1 MTKKIDIAPVQQ
13 ETTFDAP
20 IISSVSKWKIF
31 VLMVALVTFLC
42 SVISITIVT
51 VTNCLVNN
59 SLSITFNILTGIIGA
74 LSFTFFIWFFIRK
87 LELIKIK
94 NEELN
99 DKIYKLFTLLSSLF
113 IVVLSSINL
122 VLVNND
128 AFNGKTFDTSDW
140 GVLVCDIMLGIIFFV
155 NLIFLIKF
163 IIKKIMK
170 KDSKTK

>member
-1 MTKKIDIAPVQQ
+1 
-13 ETTFDAP
+13 
-20 IISSVSKWKIF
+20 
-31 VLMVALVTFLC
+31 
-42 SVISITIVT
+42 
-51 VTNCLVNN
+51 
-59 SLSITFNILTGIIGA
+59 
-74 LSFTFFIWFFIRK
+74 
-87 LELIKIK
+87 LIKIK